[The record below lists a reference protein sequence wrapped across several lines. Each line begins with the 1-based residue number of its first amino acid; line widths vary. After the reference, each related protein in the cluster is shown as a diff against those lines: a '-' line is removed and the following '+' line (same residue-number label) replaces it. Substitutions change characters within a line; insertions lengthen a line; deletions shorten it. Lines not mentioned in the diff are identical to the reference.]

1 MEIVK
6 TPFSGLVEI
15 RARKFTDDRGWFREF
30 FKVHSGSGITL
41 PDFVQ
46 DNLSFSK
53 KGVVRGLHF
62 QMPPHGQ
69 AKLVSVISGKVLDVV
84 VDVRPNSPTFG
95 KVYTVVL
102 SGEEQNALFIPE
114 GFAHGFA
121 ALEDSYFFYKV
132 SSLYQP
138 KSEGGIRWN
147 DVNLNIDWRVKNPIV
162 SKKDQE
168 LPSLSELNGKFLI
181 SQHA

>member
-1 MEIVK
+1 MEIVN

-15 RARKFTDDRGWFREF
+15 RARKFTDERGWFREF
-30 FKVHSGSGITL
+30 FKVQPGSGIIL
-41 PDFVQ
+41 PDFIQ

-62 QMPPHGQ
+62 QLAPHAQ
-69 AKLVSVISGKVLDVV
+69 TKLVSVISGKVLDVV
-84 VDVRPNSPTFG
+84 VDIRANSSTFG
-95 KVYTVVL
+95 KAYTLVL
-102 SGEEQNALFIPE
+102 SGEEQNALLIPE

-132 SSLYQP
+132 SSLYEP

-147 DVNLNIDWRVKNPIV
+147 DADLSIDWQIDNPIV